1 MTTYFPSTTIGD
13 KKWLLMDAEGQVLGR
28 LAARA
33 AHILM
38 GKHKPSYTTFLDTG
52 DHVIVI
58 NASKIQLTGKKLDQ
72 KVYRYHTG
80 FPGGVTEH
88 RASKMKQTRPDRMIR
103 EAVEGML
110 PKNKLG
116 KAMIK
121 KLKVYVTD
129 KHPHESQKPTP
140 APAR

>member
-1 MTTYFPSTTIGD
+1 MGIARPRKRQEAVDETGDFQYHRTFVSHCRKASDGMTTYFPSTTIGD

-80 FPGGVTEH
+80 FPGGVTE
-88 RASKMKQTRPDRMIR
+88 
-103 EAVEGML
+103 
-110 PKNKLG
+110 
-116 KAMIK
+116 
-121 KLKVYVTD
+121 
-129 KHPHESQKPTP
+129 
-140 APAR
+140 